1 MFKICKY
8 VNVSFVD
15 VRYILSGDRHW
26 WPAEGPR
33 RIKSCFE
40 KWGGRGD
47 VMYFLNGAQ
56 LTLSRLYVGDG
67 LGALLVLSNL
77 GWKKKVWPE
86 AEISACF

>member
-1 MFKICKY
+1 
-8 VNVSFVD
+8 
-15 VRYILSGDRHW
+15 
-26 WPAEGPR
+26 
-33 RIKSCFE
+33 
-40 KWGGRGD
+40 
-47 VMYFLNGAQ
+47 MYFLNGAQ